1 MYLFYKKCFEV
12 ICAALLTIA
21 SASAANTYSEEWRQ
35 AIQRSDIQ
43 TLQRLAAL
51 VADVNDEATRG
62 KTALMAAAAEG
73 ATGLVERLIDL
84 GAAVD
89 HRNHAEGTALMYA
102 AQYGQLEAAKLL
114 IARGAAVD
122 AKAMKGWTALM
133 VAVLKGHRPVVDLL
147 LKNGADP
154 NLQDMHGWTPLMRAI
169 ETGDILLTHHLLRI
183 KDVNVNIQSESGT
196 TALHV
201 AAVHGQ
207 VETVQLLLKRG
218 ASKTLR
224 DKGGNTPLMLA
235 EQAQHR
241 HITSL
246 LQP

>member
-1 MYLFYKKCFEV
+1 MYRFCKKWFVTCT
-12 ICAALLTIA
+12 ALLIHV
-21 SASAANTYSEEWRQ
+21 SVSAANTHSEEWRQ
-35 AIQRSDIQ
+35 AIQKSDVQ
-43 TLQRLAAL
+43 TLQRLAPL
-51 VADVNDEATRG
+51 VADVDDEAARG
-62 KTALMAAAAEG
+62 KTALMVAAAEG

-102 AQYGQLEAAKLL
+102 AQYGQLETAKLL
-114 IARGAAVD
+114 IARGAAVG

-133 VAVLKGHRPVVDLL
+133 VAVLKGHQPVVELL

-169 ETGDILLTHHLLRI
+169 EKGDIALTRYLLRI
-183 KDVNVNIQSESGT
+183 EDVNVNIQSESDT

-207 VETVQLLLKRG
+207 IETVQLLLKRG
-218 ASKTLR
+218 ARKDLR
-224 DKGGNTPLMLA
+224 DKGGSTALMLA

-241 HITSL
+241 HITPL